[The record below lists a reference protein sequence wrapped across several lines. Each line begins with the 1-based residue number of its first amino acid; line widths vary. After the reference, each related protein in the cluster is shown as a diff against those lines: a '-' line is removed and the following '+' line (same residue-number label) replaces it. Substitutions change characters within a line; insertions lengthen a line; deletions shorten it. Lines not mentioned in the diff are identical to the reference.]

1 MGSSKN
7 NLQWDE
13 SRSPQWRYL
22 LGKKD
27 PKYNS
32 RKREKDHLFNEAKQK
47 REKYTKTSQKD
58 TEIAEMTDCSSK
70 NDLINAELTT
80 QLKKISDKNTVIRV
94 KNNDIRRISRISV
107 KAKTD

>member
-47 REKYTKTSQKD
+47 RDKYTKPSQKD

-80 QLKKISDKNTVIRV
+80 QLKKIDKSRVRRV
-94 KNNDIRRISRISV
+94 KNNDIRRITRISV
-107 KAKTD
+107 RAKT

>member
-22 LGKKD
+22 LGQKD
-27 PKYNS
+27 RKYNS
-32 RKREKDHLFNEAKQK
+32 RKRDKDHLFNEAGQQKQD
-47 REKYTKTSQKD
+47 KYTQTSQKD
-58 TEIAEMTDCSSK
+58 MEIAEMTDCSSK

-80 QLKKISDKNTVIRV
+80 QLNKIDKSRVRRV
-94 KNNDIRRISRISV
+94 KNNDIRRITRISV

>member
-47 REKYTKTSQKD
+47 RDKYTKPSQTD

-80 QLKKISDKNTVIRV
+80 QLNKIDKSRVRRV
-94 KNNDIRRISRISV
+94 KNNDIRRITRISV
-107 KAKTD
+107 RAKT

>member
-1 MGSSKN
+1 MSSGPKI
-7 NLQWDE
+7 QWDE

-22 LGKKD
+22 LQKKD

-32 RKREKDHLFNEAKQK
+32 RKREKDFLFKEAKK
-47 REKYTKTSQKD
+47 ERNMSKNTQKD
-58 TEIAEMTDCSSK
+58 AEIAEMTDCSSK
-70 NDLINAELTT
+70 KDLINAELTT

>member
-13 SRSPQWRYL
+13 SRSPQWRYM

-27 PKYNS
+27 RKYNS
-32 RKREKDHLFNEAKQK
+32 RKRDKDQLFNEA
-47 REKYTKTSQKD
+47 REKHKNDTQISQKD
-58 TEIAEMTDCSSK
+58 KKLAEMTDCSSK
-70 NDLINAELTT
+70 KDLINAELTT
-80 QLKKISDKNTVIRV
+80 QLNKIDKSRVVRRV
-94 KNNDIRRISRISV
+94 KDNDIRRISRISV

>member
-32 RKREKDHLFNEAKQK
+32 RRREKEYLFKEAKQK
-47 REKYTKTSQKD
+47 REQYTIHNNQEA
-58 TEIAEMTDCSSK
+58 EIAEMTDCSSK
-70 NDLINAELTT
+70 KDLINAELTT
-80 QLKKISDKNTVIRV
+80 QLKKISDKNTVSRV
-94 KNNDIRRISRISV
+94 KDNDIRRISRISV